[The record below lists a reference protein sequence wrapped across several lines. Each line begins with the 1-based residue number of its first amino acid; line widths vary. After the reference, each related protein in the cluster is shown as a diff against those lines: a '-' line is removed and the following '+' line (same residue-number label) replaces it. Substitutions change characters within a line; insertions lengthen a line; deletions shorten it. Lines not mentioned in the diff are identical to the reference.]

1 MIMQLHIMKDLGV
14 FQKEFKKLDLDLQV
28 HAIMLIDI
36 CKEIAIISNRKL
48 DEKKLIAC
56 TVLHDSKN
64 HEENHAVVSA
74 EYAKKFLKKEDF
86 SDKFIKDVFE
96 AIYNHTDKPKVKDF
110 TIACFYDS
118 DILCRFY
125 ALGVL
130 RAWNNIK
137 SDPNR
142 DWKNLFKEI
151 AKKQNLKNYLEKMN
165 KKLQLQASKKLLQSK
180 KEEYLFSHELLGKII
195 FE

>member
-1 MIMQLHIMKDLGV
+1 MKNLGV

-28 HAIMLIDI
+28 HALMLIDI
-36 CKEIAIISNRKL
+36 CEEIAIISNKKL

-56 TVLHDSKN
+56 AVLHDSKN
-64 HEENHAVVSA
+64 HEDNHAVAGA
-74 EYAKKFLKKEDF
+74 EYAKKFLKKEIF
-86 SDKFIKDVFE
+86 PNRFIEDVFE
-96 AIYNHTDKPKVKDF
+96 AIHNHSDKPKVKDF

-125 ALGVL
+125 SLGVL

-137 SDPNR
+137 SDPKR
-142 DWKNLFKEI
+142 DWENLFKEI
-151 AKKQNLKNYLEKMN
+151 GKKQNLKKYLKKMEQ
-165 KKLQLQASKKLLQSK
+165 KLQLQASKRLLQSK
-180 KEEYLFSHELLGKII
+180 EGEYLFSHELLGKIL

>member
-1 MIMQLHIMKDLGV
+1 MKNLGV
-14 FQKEFKKLDLDLQV
+14 FQKEFEKLDLDLQV

-36 CKEIAIISNRKL
+36 CKEIAIISNKKL
-48 DEKKLIAC
+48 NEKKLIAC

-74 EYAKKFLKKEDF
+74 EYAKKFLKKENF
-86 SDKFIKDVFE
+86 SDKFIEDVFE
-96 AIYNHTDKPKVKDF
+96 AICNHTDKPKVKDF

-151 AKKQNLKNYLEKMN
+151 AKKQNLKNYLKKM
-165 KKLQLQASKKLLQSK
+165 KQKLQLQASKKLLQSK
-180 KEEYLFSHELLGKII
+180 EEEYLFSHELLGKIL

>member
-1 MIMQLHIMKDLGV
+1 MIDLGV

-36 CKEIAIISNRKL
+36 GKEIAIISNKKL

-56 TVLHDSKN
+56 AVLHDSKN
-64 HEENHAVVSA
+64 HEKNHAVVSA
-74 EYAKKFLKKEDF
+74 EYAKKFLKKYNF

-96 AIYNHTDKPKVKDF
+96 AIYSHTDKPKVKDF

-137 SDPNR
+137 SEPNR
-142 DWKNLFKEI
+142 DWKTLFKEI
-151 AKKQNLKNYLEKMN
+151 AKKQNLKKYLKSMEQ
-165 KKLQLQASKKLLQSK
+165 KLQLQTSKKLLQSK
-180 KEEYLFSHELLGKII
+180 DEEYLFSHELLGKIL
-195 FE
+195 FK